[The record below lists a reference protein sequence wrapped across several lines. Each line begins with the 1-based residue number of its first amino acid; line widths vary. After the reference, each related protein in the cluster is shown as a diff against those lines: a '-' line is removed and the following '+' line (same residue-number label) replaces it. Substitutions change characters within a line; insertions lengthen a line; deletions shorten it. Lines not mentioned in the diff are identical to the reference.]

1 MMCLLLSSCHFYRL
15 ARLTKIVRFFWPND
29 GDDPL
34 LRPDPTDSLGQTLCW
49 LVIVN
54 HCHAQSS
61 VDLHN
66 NVHSRDHCSFCEKS
80 ALAKESWAIM
90 RGVMMLVFPSQSKVR
105 SLALMI
111 CCFVMVILFFV
122 CFVIFADMR
131 EYGFV
136 FLWCRCAARLIN
148 NRINT
153 LSHGNLEQSVAS
165 GCDKR
170 KT

>member
-1 MMCLLLSSCHFYRL
+1 
-15 ARLTKIVRFFWPND
+15 
-29 GDDPL
+29 
-34 LRPDPTDSLGQTLCW
+34 
-49 LVIVN
+49 
-54 HCHAQSS
+54 
-61 VDLHN
+61 
-66 NVHSRDHCSFCEKS
+66 
-80 ALAKESWAIM
+80 
-90 RGVMMLVFPSQSKVR
+90 MLVFPSQSKVR

>member
-1 MMCLLLSSCHFYRL
+1 
-15 ARLTKIVRFFWPND
+15 
-29 GDDPL
+29 
-34 LRPDPTDSLGQTLCW
+34 
-49 LVIVN
+49 
-54 HCHAQSS
+54 
-61 VDLHN
+61 
-66 NVHSRDHCSFCEKS
+66 
-80 ALAKESWAIM
+80 
-90 RGVMMLVFPSQSKVR
+90 MLVFPSQSKFR

-136 FLWCRCAARLIN
+136 FQWCCCAARLIN

-153 LSHGNLEQSVAS
+153 LLHGNLKQSVTS
-165 GCDKR
+165 DSDKR